1 MTLHEYKAKT
11 FSERPDAKAAY
22 DALAPQYEVIR
33 AEIECRKAI
42 GMTQKELAERMG
54 TAQANISR
62 FESGNYN
69 PSLSFLQKMAES
81 LGTSL
86 RISFE

>member
-11 FSERPDAKAAY
+11 FSKRPDTKAEY
-22 DALAPQYEVIR
+22 NALAPQYEVIR

-62 FESGNYN
+62 FESGTIIRR
-69 PSLSFLQKMAES
+69 FLFCKKWQKA
-81 LGTSL
+81 
-86 RISFE
+86 